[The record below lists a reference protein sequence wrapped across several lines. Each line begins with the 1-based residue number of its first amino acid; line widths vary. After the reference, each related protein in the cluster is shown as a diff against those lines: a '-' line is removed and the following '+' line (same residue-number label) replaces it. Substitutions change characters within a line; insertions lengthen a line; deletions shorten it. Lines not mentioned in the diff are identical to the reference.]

1 MEQWLW
7 QKQQKLHLKV
17 LSVSYTHLDVYKRQ
31 EPIHGTIGA
40 SSIKQL
46 FGETPEAD
54 VTSSSLLEA
63 AKESWDVYHINLND
77 HSGGRPSVK
86 EGLEDYLGDHVIH
99 TEDSTGKE
107 IPEIISGIVLKS
119 YYANKVKPAEQVGTK
134 SESETITHLR

>member
-1 MEQWLW
+1 MN
-7 QKQQKLHLKV
+7 V
-17 LSVSYTHLDVYKRQ
+17 L
-31 EPIHGTIGA
+31 GA

-119 YYANKVKPAEQVGTK
+119 YYATKAKPAVQEGTK

>member
-1 MEQWLW
+1 M
-7 QKQQKLHLKV
+7 KRGKRGV
-17 LSVSYTHLDVYKRQ
+17 LITIGD
-31 EPIHGTIGA
+31 EPIHGAIGA

-54 VTSSSLLEA
+54 VASSSILKA
-63 AKESWDVYHINLND
+63 AQESWDVYHINLND

-86 EGLEDYLGDHVIH
+86 LGLEDYLGDHVIH

-119 YYANKVKPAEQVGTK
+119 YYATKAKPTVQEGTK